1 MTRNLLGI
9 VSALLVAAMALSAV
23 IAGQSLPAD
32 LRLPVHWDL
41 SGAPD
46 DWADKWVGLLMPAG
60 ITAGVGL
67 LFWFLPVLEPRA
79 RNFSRS
85 QGLYLWGWAAVL
97 LLGIAI
103 HLVVLSTALDWGLP
117 ANHVIVGACG
127 LIFVIIGNQLGK
139 SRSMYLIGLRTP
151 WTLASEEVWVR
162 THRLAG
168 KLMVLGGLATLVAA
182 FLPLPSGLLATILLA
197 TIAIAAVVPILYSF
211 LLWRR
216 ERVAAAA
223 GNVAGDQ
230 SSE

>member
-103 HLVVLSTALDWGLP
+103 HLVVLSTALDWSLP

-182 FLPLPSGLLATILLA
+182 FLPLPSGLLATILIA